1 MSKFTNMISASN
13 SSTLMSRSE
22 DLAEE
27 VVLELN
33 SFINNLKK
41 EKSQL
46 KNKINKLTDLAPENS
61 TSLRPGHAD
70 FDASVWVKNL
80 HHLGCQ
86 NAGIWGMGCRRA
98 FEQRIAKSIYPR
110 FKIKKKGKLSF
121 LQWNHR
127 R

>member
-1 MSKFTNMISASN
+1 MSKFANMISASN
-13 SSTLMSRSE
+13 SATLMSRSE

-61 TSLRPGHAD
+61 TSLRPGHSD
-70 FDASVWVKNL
+70 FEASEWVKNL
-80 HHLGCQ
+80 HQYRMDLALKDVELAEAQ
-86 NAGIWGMGCRRA
+86 A
-98 FEQRIAKSIYPR
+98 IYDEY
-110 FKIKKKGKLSF
+110 FGEETTE
-121 LQWNHR
+121 
-127 R
+127 

>member
-13 SSTLMSRSE
+13 SATLMSRSE

-70 FDASVWVKNL
+70 FEASEWVKNL
-80 HHLGCQ
+80 HQYRMDLALKEVELTEAQ
-86 NAGIWGMGCRRA
+86 A
-98 FEQRIAKSIYPR
+98 IYDEY
-110 FKIKKKGKLSF
+110 FGEEETK
-121 LQWNHR
+121 
-127 R
+127 

>member
-13 SSTLMSRSE
+13 SATLMSRSE

-46 KNKINKLTDLAPENS
+46 KTKINKLTDLAPENT
-61 TSLRPGHAD
+61 TSLRPGHPD
-70 FDASVWVKNL
+70 FEPSEWVKNL
-80 HHLGCQ
+80 HQYRMDLALKEVELTEAQ
-86 NAGIWGMGCRRA
+86 A
-98 FEQRIAKSIYPR
+98 IYDEY
-110 FKIKKKGKLSF
+110 FGEEVTK
-121 LQWNHR
+121 
-127 R
+127 

>member
-13 SSTLMSRSE
+13 SATLMSRSE

-70 FDASVWVKNL
+70 FEPSEWVKNL
-80 HHLGCQ
+80 HQYRMDLALKEVELTEAQ
-86 NAGIWGMGCRRA
+86 A
-98 FEQRIAKSIYPR
+98 IYDEY
-110 FKIKKKGKLSF
+110 FGEEAEKTK
-121 LQWNHR
+121 
-127 R
+127 

>member
-13 SSTLMSRSE
+13 SATLMSRSE

-70 FDASVWVKNL
+70 FEPSEWVKNL
-80 HHLGCQ
+80 HQHRMDLALKEVELTEAQ
-86 NAGIWGMGCRRA
+86 A
-98 FEQRIAKSIYPR
+98 IYDEY
-110 FKIKKKGKLSF
+110 FGEEAEKTK
-121 LQWNHR
+121 
-127 R
+127 